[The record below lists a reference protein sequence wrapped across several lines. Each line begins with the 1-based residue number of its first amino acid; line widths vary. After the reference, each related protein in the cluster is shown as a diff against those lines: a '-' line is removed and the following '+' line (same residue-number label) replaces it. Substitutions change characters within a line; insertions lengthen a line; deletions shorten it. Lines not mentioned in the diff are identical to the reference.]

1 MPHIIAIE
9 AGESQRRQLNEKIQ
23 ELTKKGWPLN
33 GRFESDKF
41 GTWQALFE
49 NAITPG
55 LFVERELIVIE
66 SADSFGAFPEELA
79 NFLEDDK
86 ADCVIILVFNAD
98 SKSLKAV
105 NDKVDIIK
113 PEPQVPPWKRQ
124 AWLMDLAK
132 QEKFAITQ
140 EAAQLLG
147 EGIESQEELRSEVQK
162 LALYADGRDITVED
176 VESLSF
182 DEGGKAQIIFLDS
195 VCDNKPREA
204 ARVLKYLKEGP
215 VLPVLAALTNRLRPA
230 MIISCFQ
237 GKYQDEALK
246 ACGSD
251 PAKKNYALTKSRN
264 AMRNFG
270 AESIKRFM
278 ARSAR
283 LSFLEKTNRAEGWQ
297 GFEIILWELMMKF

>member
-1 MPHIIAIE
+1 MPHLIAIE
-9 AGESQRRQLNEKIQ
+9 ASESQRRQLNEKIQ
-23 ELTKKGWPLN
+23 ELSKKGWPLN
-33 GRFESDKF
+33 GRFDSDKF
-41 GTWQALFE
+41 GSWQALFE

-66 SADSFGAFPEELA
+66 SADSFGAFPDELI

-86 ADCVIILVFNAD
+86 ADCVIILVFNND
-98 SKSLKAV
+98 SKNLKAV
-105 NDKVDIIK
+105 KDKIEIIK

-132 QEKFAITQ
+132 QEKFAIAQ
-140 EAAQLLG
+140 EAAQLLS
-147 EGIESQEELRSEVQK
+147 ESIESQEELRSEIQK
-162 LALYADGRDITVED
+162 LALYADGREITVED

-182 DEGGKAQIIFLDS
+182 DEGGRAQIIFLDS

-204 ARVLKYLKEGP
+204 ARALKYLKAGP
-215 VLPVLAALTNRLRPA
+215 LLPVLTALTNRLRPA

-237 GKYQDEALK
+237 GKYQDDALK
-246 ACGSD
+246 ACGYD
-251 PAKKNYALTKSRN
+251 PAKKNYALIKSRN

-270 AESIKRFM
+270 AEAIKKFM
-278 ARSAR
+278 AGSAR

-297 GFEIILWELMMKF
+297 GFEIILWELMMKI